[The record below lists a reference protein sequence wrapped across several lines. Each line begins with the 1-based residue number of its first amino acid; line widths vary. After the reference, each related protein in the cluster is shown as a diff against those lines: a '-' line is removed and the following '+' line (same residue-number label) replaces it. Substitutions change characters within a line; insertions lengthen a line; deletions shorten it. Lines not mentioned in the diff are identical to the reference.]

1 MTFWQMVAV
10 VRSRIRIILGLTGAT
25 ILVIVVAAPKPK
37 VTYEAICYMS
47 PTPQAMQGGIS
58 TTGDTPQSVQPRP
71 DRNVILSNLVLLAES
86 GEVYQRAMDF
96 LALTEDKQR
105 EKAPGLPRYK
115 RLSRPMYAPD
125 KPIDP
130 KDWDTVLM
138 VTPVVNPGIGEGGTT
153 SDIIRLRIKMPNG
166 DDVTFLANAV
176 GAAFGEAYRDK
187 SHEEM
192 GKYIEF
198 LASSADE
205 SHTKLRDIE
214 SRMAAYRRSHRVT
227 GADAEAQNA
236 VNALADLES
245 RRNSAQAEADAARSA
260 LADVDRQL
268 AQQPSVRTE
277 SLPADLNPAV
287 LRLREELSQAE
298 ADLRQL
304 ATRYNPGHAM
314 YKAQE
319 GRIKSLKDQIAREGA
334 TYSKVSINVLHEDLV
349 KQRSLLSN
357 TYVSAAARLSALN
370 GQVARAQANI
380 AGLAGTQREMVELM
394 REQQRA
400 NDEYSLFVRRLAQA
414 RIADKEFEKY
424 GSILP
429 FDWARNPAGPIVEG
443 PRKRTLLVYG
453 LILSLA
459 FGIAICVWLE
469 SIDARVRDVK
479 DVEQLLGLPSVGVI
493 PALDGRGGQLPKL
506 THIFPLSAAA
516 ESYRILRTNILFAQ
530 RDHPFKTLM
539 AATSK
544 PGQGAT
550 TTICN
555 LAIALA
561 QAGKKVI
568 LIDADLRRPALHK
581 FFGISNEA
589 GLSTLLKGKANP
601 MSCLRKTEIPNL
613 IVIPAGPPPLNP
625 SELLASDRMWEIVER
640 IKDNADFVLFDTPST
655 LVFSDGPVLAS
666 WLDAVLFVMSA
677 DQVPRGTE
685 HEALN
690 LLRKAKANII
700 GVVVNRMSPDNVDNC
715 YFYAHYYPTEKM
727 DLDVYSLPAGES
739 PAVKELSADAAEPG
753 DDGADG
759 DGKQTSPAA
768 GIPVETAETE
778 AQAGES
784 ESDNPFPH

>member
-1 MTFWQMVAV
+1 MVAV
-10 VRSRIRIILGLTGAT
+10 VRSRIRIVLGLTAAT

-58 TTGDTPQSVQPRP
+58 TTGDTQQTVQPRP
-71 DRNVILSNLVLLAES
+71 DRNVILSNLVLLAKS
-86 GEVYQRAMDF
+86 GEVYQRAFDF
-96 LALTEDKQR
+96 LALPEDKQR
-105 EKAPGLPRYK
+105 ELAPNLPRYK
-115 RLSRPMYAPD
+115 RISRPMYVPD
-125 KPIDP
+125 KPIDS
-130 KDWDTVLM
+130 KDWDDILM
-138 VTPVVNPGIGEGGTT
+138 VTPVVNATIGENGTT

-166 DDVTFLANAV
+166 EDVIFLANAV
-176 GAAFGEAYRDK
+176 GAAFGEAYREK

-205 SHTKLRDIE
+205 SHKKLLDIE
-214 SRMAAYRRSHRVT
+214 SRMADYRRRHKVT
-227 GADAEAQNA
+227 GADAETQNA
-236 VNALADLES
+236 VSALAELES
-245 RRNSAQAEADAARSA
+245 RRNSAQAEADATRSA

-277 SLPADLNPAV
+277 SLPADLNPTV
-287 LRLREELSQAE
+287 LKLREELSQAE

-319 GRIKSLKDQIAREGA
+319 ARIRNLKDQIAREGA
-334 TYSKVSINVLHEDLV
+334 TYSKVSINMLHDDLV
-349 KQRSLLSN
+349 RQRSQSSSSC
-357 TYVSAAARLSALN
+357 VSASARLATLS
-370 GQVARAQANI
+370 GQVAHAQADI
-380 AGLAGTQREMVELM
+380 AGLAGTQREMVDLM

-443 PRKRTLLVYG
+443 PRKRTLLAYG

-469 SIDARVRDVK
+469 SIDTRVRDVK

-530 RDHPFKTLM
+530 RDNPFKTLM
-539 AATSK
+539 VATSK

-550 TTICN
+550 TTVCN

-561 QAGKKVI
+561 QASKKVI

-581 FFGISNEA
+581 FFGISNET

-613 IVIPAGPPPLNP
+613 IIIPAGPPPLNP
-625 SELLASDRMWEIVER
+625 SELLGSNRMWEIVE
-640 IKDNADFVLFDTPST
+640 ILKEHADLVLFDTPST

-677 DQVPRGTE
+677 DEVPRGTE
-685 HEALN
+685 HEALEM
-690 LLRKAKANII
+690 LRRAKANII
-700 GVVVNRMSPDNVDNC
+700 GVVVNRMAPDSVDNC

-727 DLDVYSLPAGES
+727 DLDVYSLPAGEGA
-739 PAVKELSADAAEPG
+739 AVKELSADTEPG
-753 DDGADG
+753 NDGGAQ
-759 DGKQTSPAA
+759 DGKQTSPATL
-768 GIPVETAETE
+768 IPAETAKTDTD
-778 AQAGES
+778 GDES